1 MIPPTKNGLNAMT
14 CISAMQKAIRRGMEP
29 EAMEFACELLH
40 TSKAFHSM
48 VCKRLEIIS
57 HEDIDTQ
64 SQPHIVPF
72 VATAVA
78 QALRWYDPD
87 KLGASRMAVGNA
99 IRLMCRAAKSRE
111 GDHFAAAIGLRAEL
125 EGFTPVV
132 PDWALDGHTV
142 AGKAMGR
149 GLAYFREEGA
159 KLVPPP
165 TADDPYEEE
174 AYRLWTL
181 KQTAKRDLFDE

>member
-1 MIPPTKNGLNAMT
+1 MLQGDDSRVSLN
-14 CISAMQKAIRRGMEP
+14 
-29 EAMEFACELLH
+29 LLQ
-40 TSKAFHSM
+40 TSKAYHSM
-48 VCKRLEIIS
+48 VCKRLEVIS

-87 KLGASRMAVGNA
+87 KLGASRMAIGNA

-111 GDHFAAAIGLRAEL
+111 GDHFAIAVGLASEV
-125 EGFTPVV
+125 EGFVPTI

-142 AGKAMGR
+142 AGKRMGR
-149 GLAYFREEGA
+149 GLAFFREHSA
-159 KLVPPP
+159 QLVPPVEK
-165 TADDPYEEE
+165 DQYEDE
-174 AYRLWTL
+174 AYRLLEL
-181 KQTAKRDLFDE
+181 KRGKRDLFDE